1 MPGFGADWLQTGARG
16 SQREGRVMSDQSEN
30 GASEM
35 PASSSA
41 PASLAVI
48 PSAAG
53 AAAATCGAACAG
65 ACTSP
70 LLGLLGLSTS
80 SAALTSW
87 SAWLRPLFLVI
98 SVGALAVAFYRAY
111 RRPRVPAGRPAFIE
125 SRRFVWLMALV
136 CLAMFGLPLATQA
149 SGGNAASPC
158 ARPCPINGGHA
169 RSAVPCDPAR

>member
-1 MPGFGADWLQTGARG
+1 MI
-16 SQREGRVMSDQSEN
+16 DQ
-30 GASEM
+30 GDKRASGM

-48 PSAAG
+48 PGAAG

-70 LLGLLGLSTS
+70 LFGLLGVSTS

-87 SAWLRPLFLVI
+87 SAWLRPLFLAI
-98 SVGALAVAFYRAY
+98 SVGALALAFYRAY
-111 RRPRVPAGRPAFIE
+111 RRPRVPAGVPGRRPAFVE
-125 SRRFVWLMALV
+125 SRRFVWLMAVV

-149 SGGNAASPC
+149 SGGNASSPC
-158 ARPCPINGGHA
+158 ARPCPINGAHA
-169 RSAVPCDPAR
+169 RSAMPCAPSR